1 MGLANFV
8 GELLR
13 LAGVAKA
20 ASLFGGRG
28 VGSFGV
34 RHEHF
39 EVAKRIFLSRAVG
52 RYSRCV
58 GAGRA

>member
-39 EVAKRIFLSRAVG
+39 EVACGFF
-52 RYSRCV
+52 
-58 GAGRA
+58 